1 MKKIFLIL
9 ILLITFKLSFSQ
21 ENPFVVLFEPIAIYS
36 RDEINAAFL
45 LDATIF
51 YEQELNNIVFYNLRA
66 GVRFESP
73 SAHVGLFINANL
85 NKYIYL
91 LTGFNYYFPLD
102 NRSISNLGMDTH
114 YKLGFGL
121 GIHINENIFV
131 ELTNYN
137 IPNKNNDNFFHI
149 FNVGIGY
156 RF

>member
-9 ILLITFKLSFSQ
+9 ILLIPFKYSLSQ
-21 ENPFVVLFEPIAIYS
+21 ENQFAVLFEPTAIYS

-51 YEQELNNIVFYNLRA
+51 YEQDLNDIFFYNLRA
-66 GVRFESP
+66 GIRFESP
-73 SAHVGLFINANL
+73 SAHIGIFINLNL
-85 NKYIYL
+85 NKNIYL

-102 NRSISNLGMDTH
+102 NRSISNLGMDTR

-121 GIHINENIFV
+121 GIHINNNMFV

-137 IPNKNNDNFFHI
+137 IPNKNKDNFIHI
-149 FNVGIGY
+149 FNVGIGC